1 MHLENEEAI
10 DSLILESLKRAAAG
24 LPRER
29 DGRPVSEID
38 RLLAQGALISKAARP
53 RGGMSLFALVNTLHT
68 EALWDST
75 LSVTLGGMLSTVEA
89 SYFSTVMADI
99 VSGQLIVRE
108 PLNFLRCNRAPE
120 IQSLAGAREGFESMA
135 VLVRFVVMF
144 SEAREWLDWHGVEIP
159 DWLEGAIRVSEARA
173 DQPTAVNISEQQPGW
188 SARLGKSKFKLR
200 HQFDAIETEMKK
212 KGYLDIALAV
222 PEGGVAELRRICN
235 AEYPN
240 YFNAMTSF
248 DNAWDELKG
257 YGLVRVANYDRYCG
271 NPDGRN
277 KSL

>member
-1 MHLENEEAI
+1 MHLDNNEAM
-10 DSLILESLKRAAAG
+10 DSLILEGLKRAAAG

-38 RLLAQGALISKAARP
+38 RLLAQGALISKVARP

-75 LSVTLGGMLSTVEA
+75 LSVTLGGMLSTVE
-89 SYFSTVMADI
+89 SSCFSTVMADI
-99 VSGQLIVRE
+99 VSGRLIVRE
-108 PLNFLRCNRAPE
+108 PLNFLRCNSSPE

-135 VLVRFVVMF
+135 ILVRFVVKL

-159 DWLEGAIRVSEARA
+159 DWLEGAIRVGEVRA
-173 DQPTAVNISEQQPGW
+173 DQPAAVNTSERQPRW
-188 SARLGKSKFKLR
+188 SDRLSKSKVKLR
-200 HQFDAIETEMKK
+200 HQFDIIESEMAA
-212 KGYLDIALAV
+212 KGYPALAV
-222 PEGGVAELRRICN
+222 PRGGVADLGRICK
-235 AEYPN
+235 EDHPD
-240 YFNAMTSF
+240 YFDSDSSF
-248 DNAWDELKG
+248 KNAWKELNRL
-257 YGLVRVANYDRYCG
+257 GLVRVGNYDAFCG